1 MEQGAE
7 RRAIVGGSATAAV
20 GTWAGMVERSIQ
32 ISRLRSGEGVADCGW
47 AAWVTSSRWHE
58 LALRGAP
65 WAAGRARRAGGCGVA
80 AGVLPGPPAA
90 GPRDTPRVSPAPP
103 PANPARPRHPPP
115 RPAPPHR

>member
-80 AGVLPGPPAA
+80 AGLCPGPPAERPRA
-90 GPRDTPRVSPAPP
+90 TRAYPDGPRASSSPGPG
-103 PANPARPRHPPP
+103 
-115 RPAPPHR
+115 

>member
-1 MEQGAE
+1 MEHRAE

-47 AAWVTSSRWHE
+47 AAWATSSRWHE

-65 WAAGRARRAGGCGVA
+65 WAAGRARRVGASGVTAGGF
-80 AGVLPGPPAA
+80 P
-90 GPRDTPRVSPAPP
+90 PP
-103 PANPARPRHPPP
+103 PADGQGGSRRDP
-115 RPAPPHR
+115 